1 MFWAWLRS
9 WILLLAV
16 FHFAHLCR
24 PNAFSASCQLSKRM
38 RRPCSDEILR
48 LVEMSELRWD
58 IESCYHFP
66 ALPHPLT
73 QRATCPPLTAAQVT
87 NRLNYCLLVE
97 KKLPPELTH
106 LFCFQSYT
114 QPKNMVIFKI
124 SPNNFQL
131 LNQAKYWIQDIIAVN
146 ARVVAGVVQLDTVN
160 IPRTEK

>member
-38 RRPCSDEILR
+38 RSPRSDEILR
-48 LVEMSELRWD
+48 LVEMSELKWD

-66 ALPHPLT
+66 APPHPPS

-106 LFCFQSYT
+106 LCCFQPYT
-114 QPKNMVIFKI
+114 QPRKHGHYYKI
-124 SPNNFQL
+124 SPNSFWFP
-131 LNQAKYWIQDIIAVN
+131 NQAKFWIQDIISS
-146 ARVVAGVVQLDTVN
+146 RS
-160 IPRTEK
+160 IKMPES